1 MAQITF
7 ITMPQ
12 RVLLRSLR
20 QGTALIPLS
29 LAALPLQAHAQEQ
42 EPAREAFELPA
53 IVLQALPY
61 TGQIDGY
68 LAPGT
73 ETGVKSGVPL
83 EEVPQSISVVTS
95 TELDRRAPEQVEDA
109 IKYTVGVNASTW
121 GTDDR
126 FDQFSIRGFDLGS
139 GALYRDGLPQ
149 KVLGFTAFSSHPY
162 MLERIDVLR
171 GPAGVLYG
179 SNDAG
184 GMVNLVT
191 KRPVFE
197 RKAEARLGYGS
208 HDSVEL
214 GFDYGNVLNADK
226 TLAGRLTGL
235 WRDGATEI
243 DNSDEDPAFLAG
255 GLTWAPDDFT
265 SVTLLAHVQR
275 DDRTPN
281 NFFPIAGEDYDAAW
295 GVLPDSFRF
304 KASPYNDFKTEQQS
318 IGLEATHAFST
329 DLTLNARIRH
339 ARQETDYRHLYS
351 DGVSAA
357 GVSYTAFRQVETA
370 RTTGADVNLEW
381 RRGFGAAENS
391 LTVGADYQHSRLD
404 GDQYYQYGAHV
415 IPFSNLSFD
424 FAVED
429 PALSGRSR
437 TTYTEKGV
445 YLQNHL
451 VLGQGTTIT
460 AGLRRSWLENKA
472 EDRLADTTSRRKDA
486 ATTGMI
492 GATHRFANGLSPY
505 VNYSEG
511 FIQNAGIT
519 IDGDPLEPSRNK
531 QFEIGLRYMP
541 ASGDLLLSAA
551 AFDLRKTNVEDYY
564 FDEHGNIDYA
574 HSTQVGEIRA
584 RGIELEARGRLT
596 SELQGVAGYTYL
608 DTEITES
615 ADPAKRGKDNVMS
628 PRHQVSVWLD
638 WDAARLLPG
647 LSIAGGLHYQSKS
660 YATQFNAR
668 ETPSHVTADLALRH
682 ESDQYAL
689 DLNVTNLFDKE
700 YYGVCYDGLG
710 CAMGEGRKVSLTLS
724 RQF

>member
-1 MAQITF
+1 MSLLVLPFSAFAQDRQVADTI
-7 ITMPQ
+7 
-12 RVLLRSLR
+12 VL
-20 QGTALIPLS
+20 P
-29 LAALPLQAHAQEQ
+29 
-42 EPAREAFELPA
+42 EL
-53 IVLQALPY
+53 VLQALPF
-61 TGQIDGY
+61 TGEIEGY

-95 TELDRRAPEQVEDA
+95 TELQRRAPSQVEDA

-126 FDQFSIRGFDLGS
+126 FDQFAIRGFDLGS
-139 GALYRDGLPQ
+139 GSLYRDGLPQ

-162 MLERIDVLR
+162 MLERVDVLR

-208 HDSVEL
+208 HDSVEI
-214 GFDYGNVLNADK
+214 GFDYGDVLNADN
-226 TLAGRLTGL
+226 TLAGRITGL
-235 WRDGATEI
+235 WRDGSTEI
-243 DNSDEDPAFLAG
+243 DNSDDDPAFLSA
-255 GLTWAPDDFT
+255 GLTWAPTDLT
-265 SVTLLAHVQR
+265 SVTLLAHIQK
-275 DDRTPN
+275 DDRTPTT
-281 NFFPIAGEDYDAAW
+281 FFPITGEDYDAAF
-295 GVLPDSFRF
+295 GALPDDFGYA
-304 KASPYNDFKTEQQS
+304 ASPYNDFRTEQRS
-318 IGLEATHAFST
+318 VGLEITHEFLPELA
-329 DLTLNARIRH
+329 LNSRIRYAH
-339 ARQETDYRHLYS
+339 QDTDYRHLYR
-351 DGVSAA
+351 DGISSK
-357 GVSYTAFRQVETA
+357 GISYTAFRQVEDA
-370 RTTGADVNLEW
+370 RTIGADINLEW
-381 RRGFGAAENS
+381 RRSFGGAENS
-391 LTVGADYQHSRLD
+391 LTAGLDYHRAERD
-404 GDQYYQYGAHV
+404 AEQYYKYGAYTM
-415 IPFSNLSFD
+415 PFTNISYDFD
-424 FAVED
+424 VAD

-437 TTYTEKGV
+437 KTYTEKGI

-451 VLGQGTTIT
+451 NFGQGTTIT

-472 EDRLADTTSRRKDA
+472 EDRLADTTSRRKDS

-492 GATHRFANGLSPY
+492 GATHRFANGLAPY

-519 IDGDPLEPSRNK
+519 IDGDPLDPSRNK

-564 FDEHGNIDYA
+564 FDENGNIDYT

-584 RGIELEARGRLT
+584 RGVELEARGRLT
-596 SELQGVAGYTYL
+596 GSLQGVLGYTYL

-615 ADPAKRGKDNVMS
+615 ANARKKGNDNIMS
-628 PRHQVSVWLD
+628 PRHQVSLWLD
-638 WDAARLLPG
+638 WDAERLLPG
-647 LSIAGGLHYQSKS
+647 LTIGGGLRYQSDS
-660 YATQFNAR
+660 YATQLNGR
-668 ETPSHVTADLALRH
+668 VTPSHTTADLALRY
-682 ESDQYAL
+682 EADEYAL
-689 DLNVTNLFDKE
+689 DLGVTNAFDKE
-700 YYGVCYDGLG
+700 YYGVCYDNLG
-710 CAMGEGRKVSLTLS
+710 CAYGEGRRVNLTLS